1 VHYYHILFLF
11 YTFFFQKIHLLESS
25 SKNSRFIWLLR
36 LRRNNQIEFMNLPK
50 SGYGPIKN
58 LDLRNP
64 FEIKGGSV
72 QEIKSYIND
81 RSFEGPENAM
91 RCSEMVEVVE

>member
-1 VHYYHILFLF
+1 MRSEDQLVTKEGITCSLNDSFKKFIYWID
-11 YTFFFQKIHLLESS
+11 ESS

-50 SGYGPIKN
+50 SGGN
-58 LDLRNP
+58 
-64 FEIKGGSV
+64 V

>member
-1 VHYYHILFLF
+1 
-11 YTFFFQKIHLLESS
+11 
-25 SKNSRFIWLLR
+25 
-36 LRRNNQIEFMNLPK
+36 MNLPK

-58 LDLRNP
+58 FYLRNP
-64 FEIKGGSV
+64 LEIRRGSV

-81 RSFEGPENAM
+81 RSFKSPENAM

>member
-1 VHYYHILFLF
+1 
-11 YTFFFQKIHLLESS
+11 
-25 SKNSRFIWLLR
+25 
-36 LRRNNQIEFMNLPK
+36 MNLPK

>member
-1 VHYYHILFLF
+1 MDRYKIL
-11 YTFFFQKIHLLESS
+11 I
-25 SKNSRFIWLLR
+25 
-36 LRRNNQIEFMNLPK
+36 
-50 SGYGPIKN
+50 
-58 LDLRNP
+58 

>member
-1 VHYYHILFLF
+1 MILSSFKKCI
-11 YTFFFQKIHLLESS
+11 YWIDESS
-25 SKNSRFIWLLR
+25 SKNSQFIWLLR

-64 FEIKGGSV
+64 LEIKGGSV

-81 RSFEGPENAM
+81 RSFKGPENAM